1 MTSAI
6 TSAVRHAVWRAPCT
20 ASSLIQVRRSPF
32 LSAGNLHHQPGPSE
46 PYMEGEHFTV
56 AARES
61 GSTSPDIPLFASPPG
76 AVPFQDEAAG
86 AARRVDVPGV
96 PGAFLVTQLL
106 TPTECAAI
114 IRLSEAMGYTEDAPV
129 SLGRNIRQNENCVWI
144 ADDTLTGP
152 IYERCKHMLPQ
163 EVNGGAVAGL
173 NARWRL
179 YKYGPGDIFR
189 AHTDGSWPGSG
200 LTKDGVLKH
209 DIYGDRWSQLTFVI
223 YLNGDFDGGETSF
236 HLPSA
241 GPGGERIVD
250 TVPVA
255 ATQGAALCFYHG
267 NHPLSHLHEGSVI
280 NAGTKYI
287 IRTDVLY
294 MLE

>member
-1 MTSAI
+1 MS
-6 TSAVRHAVWRAPCT
+6 
-20 ASSLIQVRRSPF
+20 
-32 LSAGNLHHQPGPSE
+32 
-46 PYMEGEHFTV
+46 
-56 AARES
+56 
-61 GSTSPDIPLFASPPG
+61 
-76 AVPFQDEAAG
+76 
-86 AARRVDVPGV
+86 VD
-96 PGAFLVTQLL
+96 A
-106 TPTECAAI
+106 
-114 IRLSEAMGYTEDAPV
+114 
-129 SLGRNIRQNENCVWI
+129 
-144 ADDTLTGP
+144 GP